1 MSRYQKIHSPFT
13 HTYHDHQP
21 SFIRFLHLLR
31 YIASFLFNLR
41 ARQSSCPVCL
51 RVHFG
56 LPLRLESS
64 ASYSI
69 HFFTQSSS
77 SFRNTR
83 RYHRN
88 QVNSVRQLPSYCN
101 AEFSRDEWER
111 KQRRA
116 VTDAVNHP
124 QSYLQNFFQFQQP
137 NTDIPAA
144 KVHQFCLW
152 PTKKHTA
159 LHTVTK
165 KAESSYRAL
174 RR

>member
-1 MSRYQKIHSPFT
+1 MLPQCFDTDGLAGNTPGWLKLISINSSVSLVEHEKEHPDRETHTQPFYGPLSRTTRVSRYQKIHSPFT

-31 YIASFLFNLR
+31 YMVSFLFNLR

-69 HFFTQSSS
+69 HFFTQSLS
-77 SFRNTR
+77 SFCNTR

-101 AEFSRDEWER
+101 AEFSRDE
-111 KQRRA
+111 
-116 VTDAVNHP
+116 
-124 QSYLQNFFQFQQP
+124 
-137 NTDIPAA
+137 
-144 KVHQFCLW
+144 
-152 PTKKHTA
+152 
-159 LHTVTK
+159 
-165 KAESSYRAL
+165 
-174 RR
+174 